1 VSSAWTIKNGTLE
14 LAIEVPHN
22 TRATVRLPGAQLADV
37 RDAGQALSI
46 GNGIA
51 AARQDG
57 SAVVVDVGSG
67 QYRFAYALLTSSP
80 P

>member
-1 VSSAWTIKNGTLE
+1 M
-14 LAIEVPHN
+14 
-22 TRATVRLPGAQLADV
+22 
-37 RDAGQALSI
+37 

-67 QYRFAYALLTSSP
+67 QYRFTCTMAR
-80 P
+80 